1 MCPCHSLSN
10 VVALK
15 PAAAKS
21 CDSRSAAGVSAAAHT
36 VTAIFPSLLSTGLLL
51 VCPACAGAVS
61 ANDNSESNVRV
72 TLYTS
77 RSGLSA
83 ARRVTT
89 IFSSLLPAGSL
100 LICPACA
107 AAVSANSE
115 INVRVAL
122 CNSSA
127 GVSAAALT
135 VTAIF
140 SSLLSTRSLLVCPAC
155 AAAVSVNDNS
165 VINVRTALYNLSDLM
180 SSSFSRSPVLILFTR
195 TLQQILCDS
204 ALLHLEREV
213 LELSLALDPQHRRVT
228 RFELSYG

>member
-89 IFSSLLPAGSL
+89 IFSSLL
-100 LICPACA
+100 
-107 AAVSANSE
+107 SA
-115 INVRVAL
+115 
-122 CNSSA
+122 
-127 GVSAAALT
+127 
-135 VTAIF
+135 
-140 SSLLSTRSLLVCPAC
+140 RSLLVCPAC